1 MGILKKIGIGVGIF
15 LLLIILVPV
24 LIVVLVPEQESVSVP
39 EQDPVSVPEQEPVS
53 VPEQEPVSV
62 PEQEPT
68 PPYIRTDATSY
79 GVNDRVRI
87 TAKMSDL
94 VPLDALRT
102 LDGSVKDGV
111 EYHSISIFFDD
122 ERVGKV
128 LCRSDFDALASSSP
142 LAMIQLIDSGIEQ
155 CRIGSDGFTTSTS
168 FWIDGKMLAG
178 DYRASLYHDLEYAGE
193 EMKERANF
201 DFTILAP

>member
-1 MGILKKIGIGVGIF
+1 MGLLKKIGIGIGIF

-24 LIVVLVPEQESVSVP
+24 LIVVLVPEQE
-39 EQDPVSVPEQEPVS
+39 PVSVPEQEPVS

-94 VPLDALRT
+94 APLDALRT

-111 EYHSISIFFDD
+111 EYHSISIFFAD
-122 ERVGKV
+122 ELTGKV
-128 LCRSDFDALASSSP
+128 LCRSDFDAMVSSSP
-142 LAMIQLIDSGIEQ
+142 LAMVQLIDSGIEQ
-155 CRIGSDGFTTSTS
+155 CRIGSDGFTTSTA
-168 FWIDGKMLAG
+168 FRIDGKMLAG
-178 DYRASLYHDLEYAGE
+178 DYTASLYHDLEYVGE